1 MLSVIHYC
9 VSHVSNF
16 DSIINNV
23 VWSLNMFL
31 VRNHVL
37 FRKAIS
43 AIIILSSS
51 FAGLS
56 NKWKP
61 VVIWTFIHILLWE
74 ICIISWCSIVFC
86 FLLLWWMAF
95 LKELLPKRMSWL
107 ITIQE
112 MVIFPS
118 FVSLGCYFLVL
129 LVFMKFIFVIHKWQ
143 SEIYQLYLIRSF
155 VFKPHQ
161 PLWDQMIFSLFYVFC
176 FGLWIC

>member
-1 MLSVIHYC
+1 MLSVINYC
-9 VSHVSNF
+9 GSHVSNF
-16 DSIINNV
+16 YSIINNV
-23 VWSLNMFL
+23 VWSLNKFL

-43 AIIILSSS
+43 AVIILSSS

-56 NKWKP
+56 
-61 VVIWTFIHILLWE
+61 
-74 ICIISWCSIVFC
+74 IISWCSVVFC
-86 FLLLWWMAF
+86 FLLLRWMAF

-155 VFKPHQ
+155 VFKLHQ
-161 PLWDQMIFSLFYVFC
+161 PLWYQMIISLFYVFC